1 MVDHISTLFKYNLTY
16 SVQLENS
23 TPPEIRYGSNLQG
36 KKKKKKKFTKHSHKM
51 GQINNRF

>member
-36 KKKKKKKFTKHSHKM
+36 KKKTKK
-51 GQINNRF
+51 QIYKTQP